1 MSRIG
6 QKPITVPDKVK
17 VAVNGPLV
25 NIEGPRG
32 KLKHTLPSGIEARL
46 DGKTLLVEKKGET
59 RQHRALHGLS
69 RALLANF
76 VQGANEGFQK
86 KLEIQGVGFKAA
98 LQGKSLSLN
107 LGFSH
112 PVNYPVP
119 DDIKVTVTDNTN
131 ILIEGADKQKVG
143 PLPPTSALIIRRN
156 PTRAR
161 ASATPANRS
170 SARKARPPKAS
181 KEIPLWLN

>member
-6 QKPITVPDKVK
+6 QKPIIVPDKVK
-17 VAVNGPLV
+17 VAVQGPLV

-59 RQHRALHGLS
+59 RQHKALHGLS
-69 RALLANF
+69 RSLLANF
-76 VQGANEGFQK
+76 VQGASVGFQK

-98 LQGKSLSLN
+98 LQGKNLSLN

-112 PVNYPVP
+112 PITYAVP
-119 DDIKVTVTDNTN
+119 DDIKITVTDNTN
-131 ILIEGADKQKVG
+131 ILVEGADKQKVG
-143 PLPPTSALIIRRN
+143 AVAADIRGYYPPEPYKGKGVRYAGEQIIRKEGK
-156 PTRAR
+156 TAQ
-161 ASATPANRS
+161 
-170 SARKARPPKAS
+170 S
-181 KEIPLWLN
+181 K

>member
-17 VAVNGPLV
+17 ITVQGPLV

-32 KLKHTLPSGIEARL
+32 KLKHTLPEGIEAVL
-46 DGKTLLVEKKGET
+46 EGKEMLVKKTGET
-59 RQHRALHGLS
+59 RQHKALHGLS
-69 RALLANF
+69 RSLLANF
-76 VQGANEGFQK
+76 VQGAHEGFQK

-98 LQGKSLSLN
+98 LQGKSLNLN

-112 PVNYPVP
+112 PVVYSVP

-143 PLPPTSALIIRRN
+143 AVAADIRAYYPPEPYKGKGVRYAGEQIIRKEGK
-156 PTRAR
+156 TAQ
-161 ASATPANRS
+161 
-170 SARKARPPKAS
+170 S
-181 KEIPLWLN
+181 K

>member
-6 QKPITVPDKVK
+6 QKPIELPDKVK
-17 VAVNGPLV
+17 ISVNGPLV

-32 KLKHTLPSGIEARL
+32 KLKHTLPAGIKARL
-46 DGKTLLVEKKGET
+46 DGKTLLVEKEVES
-59 RQHRALHGLS
+59 RQHKALHGLS
-69 RALLANF
+69 RALLANY

-98 LQGKSLSLN
+98 LQGKALNLN

-112 PVNYPVP
+112 PVVYNVP

-143 PLPPTSALIIRRN
+143 AVAADIRAYYPPEPYKGKGVRYAGEQIIRKEGK
-156 PTRAR
+156 TAQ
-161 ASATPANRS
+161 
-170 SARKARPPKAS
+170 S
-181 KEIPLWLN
+181 K

>member
-6 QKPITVPDKVK
+6 QKPILVPDKVK
-17 VAVNGPLV
+17 ITVQGPLV

-32 KLKHTLPSGIEARL
+32 KLKHTLPTGIEASL
-46 DGKTLLVEKKGET
+46 EGKELLVKKTMET
-59 RQHRALHGLS
+59 RQHKALHGLS
-69 RALLANF
+69 RSLLANF

-98 LQGKSLSLN
+98 LAGKALNLN

-112 PVNYPVP
+112 PVVYTVP

-131 ILIEGADKQKVG
+131 ITIEGADKQKVG
-143 PLPPTSALIIRRN
+143 AVAADIRAYYPPEPYKGKGVRYAGEQIIRKEGK
-156 PTRAR
+156 TAQ
-161 ASATPANRS
+161 
-170 SARKARPPKAS
+170 S
-181 KEIPLWLN
+181 K

>member
-6 QKPITVPDKVK
+6 QKPIAVPDKVK

-25 NIEGPRG
+25 AIEGPRG

-76 VQGANEGFQK
+76 VQGASEGFRKQ
-86 KLEIQGVGFKAA
+86 LEIQGVGFKAA
-98 LQGKSLSLN
+98 LQGKNLSLN

-112 PVNYPVP
+112 PITYPVP
-119 DDIKVTVTDNTN
+119 DDIKVTVTDAIN
-131 ILIEGADKQKVG
+131 ILVEGPDKQKVG
-143 PLPPTSALIIRRN
+143 AVAADIRGFYPPEPYKGKGVRYSGEQIIRKEGK
-156 PTRAR
+156 TAQ
-161 ASATPANRS
+161 
-170 SARKARPPKAS
+170 S
-181 KEIPLWLN
+181 K

>member
-17 VAVNGPLV
+17 VRVEGALV

-32 KLKHTLPSGIEARL
+32 KLKHTLPSGIEATL
-46 DGKTLLVEKKGET
+46 EGKQLLVKKTQES
-59 RQHRALHGLS
+59 RQHKALHGLS

-98 LQGKSLSLN
+98 MQGKALSLN

-112 PVNYPVP
+112 PINYPVP

-131 ILIEGADKQKVG
+131 SLIEGADKQKVG
-143 PLPPTSALIIRRN
+143 AVAADIRAYYPPEPYKGKGVRYAGEQIIRKEGK
-156 PTRAR
+156 TAQ
-161 ASATPANRS
+161 
-170 SARKARPPKAS
+170 S
-181 KEIPLWLN
+181 K

>member
-6 QKPITVPDKVK
+6 QKPIALPEKVK
-17 VAVNGPLV
+17 ITIQGPLV

-32 KLKHTLPSGIEARL
+32 KLKHTLPEGITARL
-46 DGKTLLVEKKGET
+46 EGKEILVEKKGET
-59 RQHRALHGLS
+59 RQHKALHGLS
-69 RALLANF
+69 RSLLANF

-98 LQGKSLSLN
+98 LAGKNLNLN

-112 PVNYPVP
+112 PVIYNVP

-143 PLPPTSALIIRRN
+143 AVAADIRAYYPPEPYKGKGVRYAGEQIIRKEGK
-156 PTRAR
+156 TAQ
-161 ASATPANRS
+161 
-170 SARKARPPKAS
+170 S
-181 KEIPLWLN
+181 K